1 MCFSVCYRGENL
13 HLFFLTPMRGKSG
26 FGWERR
32 QAQGEAGEGISLESC
47 AQHSQVIH
55 FRSDTIFVR
64 NREDLQHFPFELN
77 R

>member
-1 MCFSVCYRGENL
+1 
-13 HLFFLTPMRGKSG
+13 MRGKSG
-26 FGWERR
+26 FRVGE
-32 QAQGEAGEGISLESC
+32 EAGSRERQRERISLKRSTR
-47 AQHSQVIH
+47 HSQVIH